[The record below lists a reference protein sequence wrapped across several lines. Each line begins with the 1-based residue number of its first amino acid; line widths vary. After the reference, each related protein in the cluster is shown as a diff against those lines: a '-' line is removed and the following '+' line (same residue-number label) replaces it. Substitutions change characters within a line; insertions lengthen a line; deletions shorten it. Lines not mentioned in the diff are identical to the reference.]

1 MQSAGNE
8 LPNNTRIHPPGF
20 YIIGL
25 NTMPHTN
32 IYVIFLSV
40 LYMVTIMCNVFLIS
54 IIFYERRLHVPKFMA
69 VGNLAV
75 VDLVLS
81 SSLVPSMIKAYL
93 FLDNFVPF
101 KWCLLQMY
109 TYYAFLSLESMS
121 LCVLAYDRMIAICF
135 PLRQETLNTNTKMA
149 YIIGG
154 IWCFAIG
161 VIIYGPTSITYLSF
175 CGSVKV
181 NSYFCDYAPVF
192 RLACSDISQQ
202 WIFATSLSILLMFLP
217 FSFIFLTYT
226 CILICVFRMKSI
238 QNRYKAL
245 ATCSEH
251 LILVALFFIP
261 VSIVFNLGFFGIVIN
276 PNVRAVVLSITSC
289 LTPCVNP
296 ILYSLKTKE
305 VRVRAYVLFI
315 QRMSVHPLRKMN
327 INVD

>member
-1 MQSAGNE
+1 MESAGNQ
-8 LPNNTRIHPPGF
+8 LSNNTRIHPPGF
-20 YIIGL
+20 YVIGL
-25 NTMPHTN
+25 NSMPYTN
-32 IYVIFLSV
+32 IYVIFISV
-40 LYMVTIMCNVFLIS
+40 LYMFTIMCNVFLIS
-54 IIFYERRLHVPKFMA
+54 IIFFERRLHVPKFMA

-75 VDLVLS
+75 VDIVLS
-81 SSLVPSMIKAYL
+81 SSLVPSMIKTYL

-154 IWCFAIG
+154 IWCFSIG
-161 VIIYGPTSITYLSF
+161 VVIYGPTSMTSLSF

-202 WIFATSLSILLMFLP
+202 WMFGTSLTILLTFLP
-217 FSFIFLTYT
+217 FSFIFLTYMF
-226 CILICVFRMKSI
+226 ILICVFRMKSI

-251 LILVALFFIP
+251 LILVMLFFVP
-261 VSIVFNLGFFGIVIN
+261 VLIVFNLGFFGIVIN
-276 PNVRAVVLSITSC
+276 PNVRAVVLSMTSC
-289 LTPCVNP
+289 LTPCINP

-305 VRVRAYVLFI
+305 IRSRAYFLFI
-315 QRMSVHPLRKMN
+315 QRLSVHPLAKMN
-327 INVD
+327 INVH